1 MQPRLHAAGAL
12 RISAA
17 WLVTPGLPR
26 YAWLLQAGV
35 ILNFFGN
42 GLVAPYLILY
52 LHAERGLA
60 LPVASLAVA
69 SGGILATTSGL
80 LAGPLIDRVGPRT
93 CIALAMTANA
103 VAYAAYTR
111 VSVPWQAFAVG
122 LAVGVGTGAY
132 GPSVQSLLSAIVKPE
147 QRAAALSQQRMSAV
161 LGLSL
166 GGLAGGT
173 LVALGLTRGYTA
185 LLILDSAT
193 FLGFALLVLQLPNP
207 RVATERRKGGYIDAL
222 RDRRL
227 RVLAGANLVMVS
239 AAIAPMLWILP
250 AFARG
255 QAGVPAAAIGIIY
268 AVNAA
273 SILVAQLRITRAVS
287 RRAPLPALAVASVGF
302 AVAWVV
308 ATVVGAVL
316 RGWPAALGFAAVL
329 VIYAVSEC
337 VYTAVLVPSVV
348 AIAPQ
353 HVRGRYLGIIGFT
366 WQAGFS
372 IGPPIAASV
381 LATAPL
387 AFAIGESAICV
398 LLACLLIAM
407 PQT

>member
-52 LHAERGLA
+52 LHTERGLA

-166 GGLAGGT
+166 GGLAGGVLMPVGRRHTSTSHRYESLT
-173 LVALGLTRGYTA
+173 L
-185 LLILDSAT
+185 
-193 FLGFALLVLQLPNP
+193 
-207 RVATERRKGGYIDAL
+207 
-222 RDRRL
+222 
-227 RVLAGANLVMVS
+227 
-239 AAIAPMLWILP
+239 
-250 AFARG
+250 
-255 QAGVPAAAIGIIY
+255 
-268 AVNAA
+268 
-273 SILVAQLRITRAVS
+273 
-287 RRAPLPALAVASVGF
+287 
-302 AVAWVV
+302 
-308 ATVVGAVL
+308 
-316 RGWPAALGFAAVL
+316 
-329 VIYAVSEC
+329 
-337 VYTAVLVPSVV
+337 
-348 AIAPQ
+348 
-353 HVRGRYLGIIGFT
+353 
-366 WQAGFS
+366 
-372 IGPPIAASV
+372 
-381 LATAPL
+381 
-387 AFAIGESAICV
+387 ES
-398 LLACLLIAM
+398 
-407 PQT
+407 

>member
-12 RISAA
+12 RLGTG

-26 YAWLLQAGV
+26 YAWLLQGGV

-52 LHAERGLA
+52 LHSERGIP

-80 LAGPLIDRVGPRT
+80 VAGPLIDRVGPRT
-93 CIALAMTANA
+93 GLALAMAANA
-103 VAYAAYTR
+103 IAYAAYTR
-111 VSVPWQAFAVG
+111 VSFAWQAFAVG

-132 GPSVQSLLSAIVKPE
+132 GPSVQSLLSAMVTPE

-166 GGLAGGT
+166 GSLMGGVI
-173 LVALGLTRGYTA
+173 VALGLARGYTT
-185 LLILDSAT
+185 LLVLDSVT
-193 FLGFALLVLQLPNP
+193 FLGFALLVLRLPNP
-207 RVATERRKGGYIDAL
+207 RVITERGTGGYAAAL

-227 RVLAGANLVMVS
+227 RVLAGTNLVMVS

-255 QAGVPAAAIGIIY
+255 QAGVPAATIGIIY

-273 SILVAQLRITRAVS
+273 TILVAQLRITRAVS
-287 RRAPLPALAVASVGF
+287 RRPPLLALALACVGW
-302 AVAWVV
+302 AAAWAIAAAIG
-308 ATVVGAVL
+308 ATV

-329 VIYAVSEC
+329 VVYAVSEC
-337 VYTAVLVPSVV
+337 VYTAVLIPTVV
-348 AIAPQ
+348 SIAPAQ
-353 HVRGRYLGIIGFT
+353 LRGRYLGIVGFT

-372 IGPPIAASV
+372 IGPPIAAAV

-387 AFAIGESAICV
+387 AFPLAESATCV
-398 LLACLLIAM
+398 ALASALVAM
-407 PQT
+407 RQR

>member
-1 MQPRLHAAGAL
+1 MQPRLQAGGTL
-12 RISAA
+12 RIGTA

-52 LHAERGLA
+52 LHAERGIA
-60 LPVASLAVA
+60 LPIASLAVA

-80 LAGPLIDRVGPRT
+80 VAGPLIDRVGPRT
-93 CIALAMTANA
+93 SLAVAMAANA

-111 VSVPWQAFAVG
+111 VAVPWEAFAVG
-122 LAVGVGTGAY
+122 LGVGVGTGAY
-132 GPSVQSLLSAIVKPE
+132 GPSAQSLLSAMVTPE

-166 GGLAGGT
+166 GGLVGGV
-173 LVALGLTRGYTA
+173 LVAIGLAHGYSA
-185 LLILDSAT
+185 LLVLDSVT
-193 FLGFALLVLQLPNP
+193 FLGFALLALRLPNP
-207 RVATERRKGGYIDAL
+207 RVVTERRTGGYAEAL

-227 RVLAGANLVMVS
+227 RVLATANLVMVS
-239 AAIAPMLWILP
+239 AAIAPVLWILP

-287 RRAPLPALAVASVGF
+287 RRAPLSALGLACVGW
-302 AVAWVV
+302 AAAWAIAAAIG
-308 ATVVGAVL
+308 ATL

-329 VIYAVSEC
+329 VVYAVSEC
-337 VYTAVLVPSVV
+337 VYTAVLIPSVV
-348 AIAPQ
+348 SIAPAQ
-353 HVRGRYLGIIGFT
+353 LRGRYLGIIGFT

-372 IGPPIAASV
+372 IGPPIGAAV
-381 LATAPL
+381 LTAAPL
-387 AFAIGESAICV
+387 AFPLGESAVCV
-398 LLACLLIAM
+398 LLACLLVARHRL
-407 PQT
+407 